1 MKIIRIIYLLC
12 VCVGLLGPLIVA
24 AGYVFPASTDRT
36 AVLFFSGKGYL
47 PENDP
52 LSRAE
57 IAPAFQRALA
67 EDRKPWRVVFA
78 CAVTGSVGFL
88 VHLATRPDRSRCS
101 QG

>member
-1 MKIIRIIYLLC
+1 M
-12 VCVGLLGPLIVA
+12 LGPLVVE

-36 AVLFFSGKGYL
+36 SVLFFGGSGYL
-47 PENDP
+47 PQKHT

-57 IAPAFQRALA
+57 IPPAFQRALA
-67 EDRKPWRVVFA
+67 EDRQPWRIIFA
-78 CAVTGSVGFL
+78 CAVVGSVGFL